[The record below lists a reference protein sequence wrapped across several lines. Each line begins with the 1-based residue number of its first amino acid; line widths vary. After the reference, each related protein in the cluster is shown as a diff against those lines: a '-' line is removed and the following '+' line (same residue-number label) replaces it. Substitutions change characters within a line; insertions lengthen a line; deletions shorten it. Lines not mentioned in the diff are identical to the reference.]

1 MTFEKIASRAC
12 LEEFSLSA
20 VLPQTFV
27 FNQFPMQQTKQQKEA
42 LIAEVAEKIKGSK
55 ALVFANFKGVTVKN
69 VTLIRQELRKSG
81 SSWQVLKKTL
91 LNLALKDAGVEVDA
105 RTLEGQVGVAF
116 SQDEVAAAKV
126 IADFQKANKDVTFS
140 IEGGALGK
148 KALSVA
154 EVKALAKLPSQ
165 DELRAKLVGTLQAPI
180 ASFVRVLGGNLS
192 GLVQVLKAIEEKKA

>member
-1 MTFEKIASRAC
+1 
-12 LEEFSLSA
+12 
-20 VLPQTFV
+20 
-27 FNQFPMQQTKQQKEA
+27 MQQTKQQKEA
-42 LIAEVAEKIKGSK
+42 LIAEVTEKIKASK

-69 VTLIRQELRKSG
+69 VTTIRQELRKSG
-81 SSWQVLKKTL
+81 SSWLVLKKTL
-91 LNLALKDAGVEVDA
+91 LNLALKNADVAVDA
-105 RTLEGQVGVAF
+105 RALDGQVGVAF
-116 SQDEVAAAKV
+116 SHDEVAAAKV

-148 KALSVA
+148 KALSIA

-165 DELRAKLVGTLQAPI
+165 DELRARLAGTLQAPI

>member
-1 MTFEKIASRAC
+1 
-12 LEEFSLSA
+12 
-20 VLPQTFV
+20 
-27 FNQFPMQQTKQQKEA
+27 MQQTKQQKEV
-42 LIAEVAEKIKGSK
+42 LVSEVAKKIKESK
-55 ALVFANFKGVTVKN
+55 ALVFANFKGVSVKDI
-69 VTLIRQELRKSG
+69 TAIRRELRKSG

-91 LNLALKDAGVEVDA
+91 LNIALKDAGVAVDA
-105 RTLEGQVGVAF
+105 RALEGQVGVAF

-126 IADFQKANKDVTFS
+126 IADFQKANKDVTLS
-140 IEGGALGK
+140 IEGGALGSK
-148 KALSVA
+148 SLTAN

>member
-1 MTFEKIASRAC
+1 
-12 LEEFSLSA
+12 
-20 VLPQTFV
+20 
-27 FNQFPMQQTKQQKEA
+27 MQQTKQQKEA
-42 LIAEVAEKIKGSK
+42 LIAEVTEKIKASK

-69 VTLIRQELRKSG
+69 VTTIRQELRKSG
-81 SSWQVLKKTL
+81 SSWLVLKKTL
-91 LNLALKDAGVEVDA
+91 LNLALKNADVAVDA
-105 RTLEGQVGVAF
+105 RALDGQVGVAF
-116 SQDEVAAAKV
+116 SHDEVAAAKV

-148 KALSVA
+148 KALSIA

-165 DELRAKLVGTLQAPI
+165 DELRARLVGTLQAPI